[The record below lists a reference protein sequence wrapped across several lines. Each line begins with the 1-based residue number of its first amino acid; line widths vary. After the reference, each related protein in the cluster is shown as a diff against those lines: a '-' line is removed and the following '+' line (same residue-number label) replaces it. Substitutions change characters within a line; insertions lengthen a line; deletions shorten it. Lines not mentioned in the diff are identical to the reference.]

1 MEILFRELL
10 RLLGALIDA
19 LLIQSW
25 QPLEGMLSETGGG
38 GGLGLALWVG
48 GGALLLLLF
57 LAGVAGLAWIFR
69 RRIFP
74 AENAPHSG
82 TSPAPSPTPGLAKT
96 NSANSK

>member
-25 QPLEGMLSETGGG
+25 QPLEGVLSETGGG
-38 GGLGLALWVG
+38 GGLGLALLLG
-48 GGALLLLLF
+48 GGALLLLLL
-57 LAGVAGLAWIFR
+57 LAGMAGLAWIFR

-74 AENAPHSG
+74 GESAPHSG
-82 TSPAPSPTPGLAKT
+82 TPSAPGLAKT
-96 NSANSK
+96 NSAKSG